1 MRNRFF
7 LIAIVSMLVLPFQ
20 LLGYCY
26 MPGDPTEPAPEW
38 VCYNFEKIDGYS
50 EVAVSSYS
58 LLFSGDEPEDYYF
71 LLALANA
78 NEELLRMRK
87 KRLGEKFEDSMTKS
101 MEGSDGI
108 DPYNSE
114 TSRSIIDESINSKII
129 EDFYTPTAVYILVAA
144 TPDGDRYEL
153 QSLNQRSEA
162 SYEGSIDYEISRT
175 LRMTLPD
182 GKKICFYYSFTSST
196 EPNNPEPEESYEK
209 ITQCP
214 DEREK

>member
-7 LIAIVSMLVLPFQ
+7 LIAIVSMLILPFQ

-87 KRLGEKFEDSMTKS
+87 KRLEEKEVGT
-101 MEGSDGI
+101 
-108 DPYNSE
+108 
-114 TSRSIIDESINSKII
+114 IINQSINSKII
-129 EDFYTPTAVYILVAA
+129 EEFYTPTAIYILVAA
-144 TPDGDRYEL
+144 TPDGDRYKL
-153 QSLNQRSEA
+153 QSLNKRYEA
-162 SYEGSIDYEISRT
+162 SYEGSIEYGISRT

-182 GKKICFYYSFTSST
+182 GKKICFYSIYSFTS

>member
-1 MRNRFF
+1 MRNRFL

-87 KRLGEKFEDSMTKS
+87 KRLGEKFEDSMTQS
-101 MEGSDGI
+101 NEGSDGI

-114 TSRSIIDESINSKII
+114 ASRSIINQSINSKII
-129 EDFYTPTAVYILVAA
+129 EEFYTPTAIYILVAA
-144 TPDGDRYEL
+144 TPDGDRYKL
-153 QSLNQRSEA
+153 QSLNKRYEA
-162 SYEGSIDYEISRT
+162 SYEGSIEYEISRT

-182 GKKICFYYSFTSST
+182 GKKICFYSIYSFTS
-196 EPNNPEPEESYEK
+196 EPNNPEPEEFYEK

-214 DEREK
+214 DERDK

>member
-1 MRNRFF
+1 MRNRFL

-87 KRLGEKFEDSMTKS
+87 KRLEEKEVGT
-101 MEGSDGI
+101 
-108 DPYNSE
+108 
-114 TSRSIIDESINSKII
+114 IINQSINSKII
-129 EDFYTPTAVYILVAA
+129 EEFYTPTAIYILVAA

-153 QSLNQRSEA
+153 QALNKRFKESLG
-162 SYEGSIDYEISRT
+162 GSIYETNFRT
-175 LRMTLPD
+175 LSMTLPD
-182 GKKICFYYSFTSST
+182 GKRICFDYSFLSST

>member
-7 LIAIVSMLVLPFQ
+7 LIAIVSMLILPFQ

-50 EVAVSSYS
+50 EVAVSSYP

-87 KRLGEKFEDSMTKS
+87 KRLEEKEVGT
-101 MEGSDGI
+101 
-108 DPYNSE
+108 
-114 TSRSIIDESINSKII
+114 IINQSINSKII
-129 EDFYTPTAVYILVAA
+129 EEFYTPTAIYILVAA
-144 TPDGDRYEL
+144 TPDGDRYKL
-153 QSLNQRSEA
+153 QSLNKRYEA
-162 SYEGSIDYEISRT
+162 SYEGSIEYGISRT

-214 DEREK
+214 DERDK

>member
-7 LIAIVSMLVLPFQ
+7 LIAIVSMLILPFQ

-78 NEELLRMRK
+78 NEELLRMRE
-87 KRLGEKFEDSMTKS
+87 KRLEEINF
-101 MEGSDGI
+101 
-108 DPYNSE
+108 
-114 TSRSIIDESINSKII
+114 INSKII
-129 EDFYTPTAVYILVAA
+129 EEFYTPTAVYILVAA
-144 TPDGDRYEL
+144 TPDGDRYKL
-153 QSLNQRSEA
+153 QSLNKRYEA
-162 SYEGSIDYEISRT
+162 SYEGSIEYEISRT
-175 LRMTLPD
+175 LWMTLPD
-182 GKKICFYYSFTSST
+182 GKKICFYSIYSFTS
-196 EPNNPEPEESYEK
+196 EPNNPEPEEFYEK

-214 DEREK
+214 DERDK

>member
-7 LIAIVSMLVLPFQ
+7 LIAIVSMLILPFQ

-78 NEELLRMRK
+78 NEELLRMRE
-87 KRLGEKFEDSMTKS
+87 KRLEEKEVGT
-101 MEGSDGI
+101 
-108 DPYNSE
+108 
-114 TSRSIIDESINSKII
+114 IINQFINSKII
-129 EDFYTPTAVYILVAA
+129 EEFYTPTAVYILVAA
-144 TPDGDRYEL
+144 TPDGDRYKL
-153 QSLNQRSEA
+153 QSLNKRYEA
-162 SYEGSIDYEISRT
+162 SYEGSIEYEISRT

-182 GKKICFYYSFTSST
+182 GKKICFYSIYSFTS
-196 EPNNPEPEESYEK
+196 EPNNPEPEEFYEK

-214 DEREK
+214 DERDK

>member
-129 EDFYTPTAVYILVAA
+129 EEFYTPTAVYILVAA

-182 GKKICFYYSFTSST
+182 GKRICFDYSFLSST

-214 DEREK
+214 DERDK

>member
-1 MRNRFF
+1 MRNRFL

-87 KRLGEKFEDSMTKS
+87 KRLEEKEVGT
-101 MEGSDGI
+101 
-108 DPYNSE
+108 
-114 TSRSIIDESINSKII
+114 IINQSINSKII
-129 EDFYTPTAVYILVAA
+129 EEFYTPTAIYILVAA

-153 QSLNQRSEA
+153 QALNKRFKESLG
-162 SYEGSIDYEISRT
+162 GSIYETNFRT
-175 LRMTLPD
+175 LSMTLPD
-182 GKKICFYYSFTSST
+182 GKRICFDYSFLSST

-214 DEREK
+214 DERDK

>member
-1 MRNRFF
+1 MRNRFL

-87 KRLGEKFEDSMTKS
+87 KRLGEKFEDSMTQS
-101 MEGSDGI
+101 NEGSDGI
-108 DPYNSE
+108 DPSNSE
-114 TSRSIIDESINSKII
+114 ASLSIINQSINSKII
-129 EDFYTPTAVYILVAA
+129 EEFYTPTAIYILVAA
-144 TPDGDRYEL
+144 TPDGDRYKL
-153 QSLNQRSEA
+153 QSLNKRYEA
-162 SYEGSIDYEISRT
+162 SYEGSIEYGISRT